1 MGFNIIMGFG
11 MGNNN
16 NYQLE
21 EQIFNLSI
29 QLLNTGIQ
37 AFKIEKK
44 YIGNLNFDKYF
55 NQIKIIQINFL
66 ISELEQKI
74 KMMPQQRMMQQ
85 QIMEQIKKPVEES
98 LTHKNFLI
106 LKNKWKNNTY
116 YSVLWDK
123 Y

>member
-1 MGFNIIMGFG
+1 MIMGFG

-74 KMMPQQRMMQQ
+74 PMIPQQRMMQQ
-85 QIMEQIKKPVEES
+85 ILPQQMMEQIKKPVEEG
-98 LTHKNFLI
+98 LNHKNFFI
-106 LKNKWKNNTY
+106 
-116 YSVLWDK
+116 
-123 Y
+123 